1 MQHRGKLFLAL
12 LALLS
17 FAGVVFVAS
26 VAFGAEPPAAGAGTV
41 VGHPLVD
48 TIFAYL
54 GMLLTALT
62 TLSAVLPRTWRLTQL
77 LARFSADL
85 RGILTPDPSDD
96 PEWAKR
102 IRKDTSVLV
111 VFCALLALPGCGLFR
126 DSVAP
131 AVVECAPDRQ
141 YLIDGLANILD
152 GASAF
157 EELDRIKHERG
168 AEFVICTLQRFLDRV
183 AVSPETAAQRAR
195 ARAYLER

>member
-1 MQHRGKLFLAL
+1 MQHVASAL
-12 LALLS
+12 LALLTL
-17 FAGVVFVAS
+17 ALITLAVGPAY
-26 VAFGAEPPAAGAGTV
+26 AFEQAATV

-62 TLSAVLPRTWRLTQL
+62 TLGAVLPRNWRFTQVIV
-77 LARFSADL
+77 RFSADL
-85 RGILTPDPSDD
+85 RGILTPDTDDD
-96 PEWAKR
+96 PDWAKR
-102 IRKDTSVLV
+102 IRKDTGSLV
-111 VFCALLALPGCGLFR
+111 IFAALVALPGCAFFR

-152 GASAF
+152 GVSAF
-157 EELDRIKHERG
+157 DELDRIKNEKG

-195 ARAYLER
+195 ARAYLERK

>member
-1 MQHRGKLFLAL
+1 MHHLEKLL

-17 FAGVVFVAS
+17 S
-26 VAFGAEPPAAGAGTV
+26 VALVLVAAVAIAGDAQPAAAQTV

-54 GMLLTALT
+54 GMLLTGLT
-62 TLSAVLPRTWRLTQL
+62 TLGAVLPRTWRLTQL
-77 LARFSADL
+77 IVRFSADL
-85 RGILTPDPSDD
+85 RGILTPDPDDD
-96 PEWAKR
+96 PELAKR

-195 ARAYLER
+195 ARAYLERK